1 MILLYFIMFVSHLP
15 IGCFTDL
22 PLQFL
27 KSLVATLESN
37 LKEYDKF
44 IPCLCTR
51 DPLYKSYNLK
61 WASPLSLI
69 NKQSSASLITLEKCF
84 NSYTLLSPSISG
96 VHTLP
101 WLMKYF
107 REIDGDE
114 REAMNM
120 VTSLSFLKLFCLFI
134 QQHLLSTYHVPNA
147 G

>member
-15 IGCFTDL
+15 IWCFTNL

-27 KSLVATLESN
+27 KSLVTTLESN

-61 WASPLSLI
+61 WASPSLM
-69 NKQSSASLITLEKCF
+69 NKQNSAYLITLEKCF

-96 VHTLP
+96 VHTFP

-107 REIDGDE
+107 PEIDGDE

-120 VTSLSFLKLFCLFI
+120 VTSLFFL
-134 QQHLLSTYHVPNA
+134 
-147 G
+147 